1 MQTRMMSRRSVS
13 TRSMTYNKPNFIA
26 YVSATPVKK
35 QYNTRNKGVYEQGK
49 YVEDYDNDTDAY
61 KASDPDYEPFDLEK
75 HKAMLRGSSMQIV
88 EEEEEE
94 DNISDTDSEYEEED
108 EEEDEEEEPIEN
120 AWTSIRSAWNFRDR
134 KITFAGAVHDLISF
148 LVFYAIGKWHNS
160 LYSNNIKK
168 EADDLY
174 ARVFE
179 SLKTQANNIKAGAY
193 VSKQEIANLILAAE
207 SYTKKGLSIASNSV
221 LDFKNEA
228 YEVLN
233 RLKKHGQQNN
243 NKNNTNFVSNNNID
257 FEKGEFIHENNREN
271 IVKYVHFIQ
280 IKNPED
286 RKAYENLFEALY
298 NNALEV
304 KNGNRVS
311 ENKMNNMKDVAQL
324 FGRDLKYAKRAYHA
338 LGMLRKYGNM

>member
-13 TRSMTYNKPNFIA
+13 TRSMSYRNGVNEPNFIA
-26 YVSATPVKK
+26 CVSATPVKK

-75 HKAMLRGSSMQIV
+75 HKAMLREKKRISMQIV
-88 EEEEEE
+88 EEKEEE
-94 DNISDTDSEYEEED
+94 DNICDTDSEYEEEED
-108 EEEDEEEEPIEN
+108 EEEDEEQQEPVKN
-120 AWTSIRSAWNFRDR
+120 AWNFRDR
-134 KITFAGAVHDLISF
+134 KITFAGAIHDLISF

-160 LYSNNIKK
+160 MNRNDKISK

-193 VSKQEIANLILAAE
+193 LSKQEIANLILAAE

-233 RLKKHGQQNN
+233 RLKKYG
-243 NKNNTNFVSNNNID
+243 KN
-257 FEKGEFIHENNREN
+257 
-271 IVKYVHFIQ
+271 
-280 IKNPED
+280 
-286 RKAYENLFEALY
+286 
-298 NNALEV
+298 
-304 KNGNRVS
+304 
-311 ENKMNNMKDVAQL
+311 
-324 FGRDLKYAKRAYHA
+324 
-338 LGMLRKYGNM
+338 

>member
-1 MQTRMMSRRSVS
+1 MMSRRSVS
-13 TRSMTYNKPNFIA
+13 TRSMAKRNANEPA
-26 YVSATPVKK
+26 YKNLVVNVYK

-75 HKAMLRGSSMQIV
+75 HKAMLREKQCVAMQIV
-88 EEEEEE
+88 EEEE
-94 DNISDTDSEYEEED
+94 DNICDTDSEYEEE
-108 EEEDEEEEPIEN
+108 EEEEEESIEN
-120 AWTSIRSAWNFRDR
+120 AWNSIRSAWNFKDR

-168 EADDLY
+168 EADELY
-174 ARVFE
+174 KNVFE

-207 SYTKKGLSIASNSV
+207 SYTKKGLSITCNSV

-233 RLKKHGQQNN
+233 RLKKYGK
-243 NKNNTNFVSNNNID
+243 NKC
-257 FEKGEFIHENNREN
+257 
-271 IVKYVHFIQ
+271 
-280 IKNPED
+280 
-286 RKAYENLFEALY
+286 
-298 NNALEV
+298 
-304 KNGNRVS
+304 
-311 ENKMNNMKDVAQL
+311 
-324 FGRDLKYAKRAYHA
+324 
-338 LGMLRKYGNM
+338 

>member
-1 MQTRMMSRRSVS
+1 MSYRNGV
-13 TRSMTYNKPNFIA
+13 NEPNFIA
-26 YVSATPVKK
+26 CVSATPVKK

-75 HKAMLRGSSMQIV
+75 HKAMLRGISMQIV
-88 EEEEEE
+88 EEDD
-94 DNISDTDSEYEEED
+94 DNICDTDSEYEEE
-108 EEEDEEEEPIEN
+108 EEEEEPIEN
-120 AWTSIRSAWNFRDR
+120 AWNSIRSAWNFKDR

-160 LYSNNIKK
+160 MNRNDKISK

-193 VSKQEIANLILAAE
+193 LSKQEIANLILAAE

-233 RLKKHGQQNN
+233 RLKKYG
-243 NKNNTNFVSNNNID
+243 KN
-257 FEKGEFIHENNREN
+257 
-271 IVKYVHFIQ
+271 
-280 IKNPED
+280 
-286 RKAYENLFEALY
+286 
-298 NNALEV
+298 
-304 KNGNRVS
+304 
-311 ENKMNNMKDVAQL
+311 
-324 FGRDLKYAKRAYHA
+324 
-338 LGMLRKYGNM
+338 

>member
-13 TRSMTYNKPNFIA
+13 TRSMAYNKPNFIA

-88 EEEEEE
+88 EEEEE
-94 DNISDTDSEYEEED
+94 DNISDTDSEYEEE
-108 EEEDEEEEPIEN
+108 EDEEEEEEEEQQEPVKN
-120 AWTSIRSAWNFRDR
+120 AWNFRDR

-168 EADDLY
+168 EADELY
-174 ARVFE
+174 KNVFE

-233 RLKKHGQQNN
+233 RLKKYGK
-243 NKNNTNFVSNNNID
+243 NKC
-257 FEKGEFIHENNREN
+257 
-271 IVKYVHFIQ
+271 
-280 IKNPED
+280 
-286 RKAYENLFEALY
+286 
-298 NNALEV
+298 
-304 KNGNRVS
+304 
-311 ENKMNNMKDVAQL
+311 
-324 FGRDLKYAKRAYHA
+324 
-338 LGMLRKYGNM
+338 

>member
-13 TRSMTYNKPNFIA
+13 TRSMSYRNANEPNFIA

-75 HKAMLRGSSMQIV
+75 HKAMLREKKRISMQIV

-94 DNISDTDSEYEEED
+94 DNISDTDSEYED

-168 EADDLY
+168 EADELY
-174 ARVFE
+174 KNVFE

-233 RLKKHGQQNN
+233 RLKKYGK
-243 NKNNTNFVSNNNID
+243 NKC
-257 FEKGEFIHENNREN
+257 
-271 IVKYVHFIQ
+271 
-280 IKNPED
+280 
-286 RKAYENLFEALY
+286 
-298 NNALEV
+298 
-304 KNGNRVS
+304 
-311 ENKMNNMKDVAQL
+311 
-324 FGRDLKYAKRAYHA
+324 
-338 LGMLRKYGNM
+338 